1 MYKKIKKVDS
11 LIREKFKFILIVGLI
26 FSGTSFFYLSNI
38 PKEFESKMLLRLSSI
53 QENSFSVKEVD
64 FLLRNKNFYPE
75 NIRNICS
82 DSLSQKS
89 NSPISFLDKIY
100 SGSVN
105 ATSLY
110 LVSFR
115 SISFEINHTCLSAIF
130 NHLSAQELLRSNKS
144 ETISFLSQESLKY
157 QNKIDYLLEQRNTSS
172 NRGHESTA
180 GNSLFA
186 NLVFQDQIHKYE
198 DQIYKYE
205 EKVTSLNEK
214 KYSIQNQRGLSL
226 VSISDNPIS
235 VYPKKTVK
243 ILLSFL
249 FGILIALAGFILKSF
264 F

>member
-1 MYKKIKKVDS
+1 MIYKKFKKVDS
-11 LIREKFKFILIVGLI
+11 LIREKLKFIFIIGLI
-26 FSGTSFFYLSNI
+26 FSGASFFYLSNI

-53 QENSFSVKEVD
+53 QENSFSAKEID

-75 NIRNICS
+75 NIKNICS
-82 DSLSQKS
+82 DSHSQKS
-89 NSPISFLDKIY
+89 NGPISFLDKIY

-115 SISFEINHTCLSAIF
+115 SINFEINHTCLSAIF
-130 NHLSAQELLRSNKS
+130 NHLSAQELLSSNKS

-157 QNKIDYLLEQRNTSS
+157 QNKIDYLLEQRNASLNS
-172 NRGHESTA
+172 ASKPIGE
-180 GNSLFA
+180 NSLFA
-186 NLVFQDQIHKYE
+186 NLLFQDQL
-198 DQIYKYE
+198 YKYE
-205 EKVTSLNEK
+205 VKITSLNEK
-214 KYSIQNQRGLSL
+214 KYSIQNQKGLSL

-249 FGILIALAGFILKSF
+249 FGILVALAGFILKSF
-264 F
+264 FED

>member
-1 MYKKIKKVDS
+1 MIYKKFKKVDS
-11 LIREKFKFILIVGLI
+11 LIREKLKFIFIIGLI
-26 FSGTSFFYLSNI
+26 FSGASFFYLSNI

-53 QENSFSVKEVD
+53 QENSFLGAKEID

-75 NIRNICS
+75 NIKNICS

-89 NSPISFLDKIY
+89 NGPISFLDKIH

-144 ETISFLSQESLKY
+144 EIISFLSQESLKY
-157 QNKIDYLLEQRNTSS
+157 QNKIDYLLEQRNASLNS
-172 NRGHESTA
+172 ASKPIGE
-180 GNSLFA
+180 NSLFA
-186 NLVFQDQIHKYE
+186 NLVFQDQLYKYE
-198 DQIYKYE
+198 DKI
-205 EKVTSLNEK
+205 TSLNEK
-214 KYSIQNQRGLSL
+214 KYSIQNQKGLSL

-264 F
+264 FED